1 MALLDFP
8 TGPNTN
14 DTTTQNGNTW
24 KWNGTSWVAFNNL
37 SLSSQ
42 VSGIL
47 AVQYGGTGFGGTY
60 NKGDILYALSSNTF
74 GKLAAG
80 TANSVLSINGSQ
92 DLFWKADD
100 SGTGSVGNGNTGGFA
115 YYTDLNTVTSG
126 TAFSYIS
133 GTNNVI
139 LTNGTLSLT
148 GSTVNSGTWAG
159 NAITAKYGGTGLNA
173 ISAGQLIYG
182 SGTDTFTTL
191 SHSGTAGSILVTTG
205 SSGIAWTLGSS
216 LSVGTATS
224 SATVVT
230 DAVTA
235 TRYLIGTVLNSASTG
250 GTVLSTGSGITIGNN
265 LLTSAGIAVT
275 GTTVSTSTT
284 TGALIVSGGV
294 GIGGSLWTS
303 STNFSSISGVGH
315 SNGAITSGVWSGTA
329 ISLANGGT
337 NANLTASAG
346 AIVYSTST
354 AFAL

>member
-60 NKGDILYALSSNTF
+60 TAGDILYALSSNTF

-80 TANSVLSINGSQ
+80 TAGSVLASGGPSTAPYWKLDEAGS
-92 DLFWKADD
+92 
-100 SGTGSVGNGNTGGFA
+100 GSVGNGNTGGFA
-115 YYTDLNTVTSG
+115 YYTNVNNVTSG

-159 NAITAKYGGTGLNA
+159 NAISLVYGGTNNNLSGIGQSYQLAFYNA
-173 ISAGQLIYG
+173 
-182 SGTDTFTTL
+182 T
-191 SHSGTAGSILVTTG
+191 GTAITALTTG
-205 SSGIAWTLGSS
+205 SGIANSILYQANNSS
-216 LSVGTATS
+216 APIWVGQSQLSVGSATS
-224 SATVVT
+224 SASVVT

-235 TRYLIGTVLNSASTG
+235 TRFLIGTVLNSASSG

-265 LLTSAGIAVT
+265 SSRSIKCIAI
-275 GTTVSTSTT
+275 
-284 TGALIVSGGV
+284 A
-294 GIGGSLWTS
+294 
-303 STNFSSISGVGH
+303 NIS
-315 SNGAITSGVWSGTA
+315 
-329 ISLANGGT
+329 
-337 NANLTASAG
+337 
-346 AIVYSTST
+346 
-354 AFAL
+354 